1 MSYHVPRG
9 LTRTAS
15 VLFYFVLFCFFFFLL
30 FRAPAQIP
38 FGTHGLAKRQQ
49 FAFEQLAAEAV
60 DGPSY

>member
-15 VLFYFVLFCFFFFLL
+15 VLFYFILFCFFFLL